1 MRIGELQHMLPLPD
15 GEQVLTRWATV
26 TFFARDLRYEEHRR
40 AYNMIRAYVGGKGT
54 EGIGYRDL
62 TFWWL
67 MQEMGAPPKT
77 DKGMF
82 WREALQ
88 RWKQLYPD
96 VKPDR
101 WEGVRKKY
109 YDLRARL
116 ERWGML

>member
-1 MRIGELQHMLPLPD
+1 M
-15 GEQVLTRWATV
+15 
-26 TFFARDLRYEEHRR
+26 TFFARDLTYEEHRR
-40 AYNMIRAYVGGKGT
+40 AYNMVRKHVGGKGT

-67 MQEMGAPPKT
+67 MQEIGAPPQNNT
-77 DKGMF
+77 TAF
-82 WREALQ
+82 WKEGLR

-96 VKPDR
+96 VRPDR

-109 YDLRARL
+109 HDLHGRL